1 MPKVTFIER
10 SGEVRVVDADL
21 GHSLMV
27 AARRSGVRG
36 IAADCGGCCI
46 CGTCH
51 VHVEP
56 EWQAAVG
63 PRTDIEIA
71 TMEFSEN
78 VQANSRLACQV
89 KVTDALDGLVVRVVE
104 E

>member
-1 MPKVTFIER
+1 MPKVTFIEK
-10 SGEVRVVDADL
+10 SGATRVVDAAL
-21 GHSLMV
+21 GKSLME
-27 AARRSGVRG
+27 AARHNDVRG

-51 VHVEP
+51 VYIEP
-56 EWQAAVG
+56 DWQAAVG

-71 TMEFSEN
+71 TMEFSES
-78 VQANSRLACQV
+78 VESNSRLACQV
-89 KVTDALDGLVVRVVE
+89 KVTDELDGLVVRVVE